1 MAAGCSIAL
10 VSVCYVDEKT
20 KKESNFGKRKGANVL
35 QRWGVRD
42 LKGGRAPFEPDSK
55 VLGWQTRKFEI

>member
-1 MAAGCSIAL
+1 M
-10 VSVCYVDEKT
+10 DEKT

-55 VLGWQTRKFEI
+55 VLGWQTRNFEI